1 MMYDPG
7 TEQDTSVTDFVMRS
21 ASAPGRRMCAPV
33 IVQATCDLGLNVQAT
48 PTHKEDLAEH
58 CGAPD
63 V

>member
-1 MMYDPG
+1 
-7 TEQDTSVTDFVMRS
+7 
-21 ASAPGRRMCAPV
+21 MCAPV